1 MAPALTV
8 DTPSSAPLAE
18 FFWIA
23 GVDGSEILDIYS
35 KLGEE
40 YKASRS
46 PAPPVTD
53 TIEEDADAEVEEGS
67 LSTGTSP
74 AVSNR
79 NSVQFPKTGDE
90 ARLSFRSSTF
100 EPASSNAAEPHS
112 NRSSLTI
119 KAASSTNG
127 ASTGSSFLSEADF
140 DDALRKFAS
149 ERDSFLT
156 DLTLSAGAVVP
167 NRPKP
172 RPRTQKIVAE
182 DVNSLKSSIGTV
194 RRHMSFRDMSS
205 MKRQPSIARQSSVR
219 TSRRLSNYNS
229 VIPVP
234 QPLEMPANMHPLK
247 RKFEPVLLD
256 RYPPKGAPNENQRRG
271 KFPDYIPM
279 FAFPNDINI
288 VSSDQRPRSTWHG
301 FAMTGGDGSK
311 LHGVCVTVWIPLNH
325 NAADELEKRCEEW
338 RRDNMTNE
346 ERELAASL
354 GERLGLERAKLS
366 RLLAQLPTVPSG
378 STSRENL
385 EDEISAVE
393 EKIGLMADLLRP
405 VRHGAASKIDGLTD
419 GDTGFWIPRA
429 YGILGKDASMITFW
443 KEWLK
448 AVTVPMM
455 DGAILR
461 VPPTSPRVGR
471 WQPLERYVVNLCM
484 EAFSPISSKTQVEI
498 SIRELRLF
506 ARKEALNELPGSRNT
521 DLYPLFRALS
531 VSNIIILFEYALA
544 ESRIIFLSSY
554 ISMLNLAS
562 KALIELLFPFQWT
575 GVFIPILPA
584 RLIQAIEAP
593 CPYIVGIERRYENI
607 EFPADDFVL
616 VDLDQDLIESTS
628 RPTPLPRH
636 QRRKL
641 QSLLQAAAPLHHRY
655 GVSAGPPAYAME
667 TFPYDCVPAEIPSIY
682 SPKAPSTNLPKFV
695 ALNSASFGQQSSVN
709 PAPIYNTFLCSKG
722 DASLSRGNERPS
734 TSSTSKN
741 SNPSSPRTASPT
753 SINFPHP
760 STPISR
766 NDSGFALQAS
776 LREKRSGHFDQ
787 ASRRSSSLA
796 IDRRQIPRR
805 PSVPFLGHS
814 SNLSVTTLNTDA
826 GTSVYAPSI
835 YAQSTIAASTIMPQ
849 HFQPIRSPAGSTMI
863 EGHCL
868 QLLRPV
874 DERSTCDICDERAD
888 EATYR
893 CTGCTTIVHHRCAG
907 QICLVCPVAFHPD
920 QIRAAFVRCFAS
932 LLYTYKKFLRPATGD
947 KKKNGLTY
955 DFQME
960 AFLKSLPHEHAAYMT
975 VLQQTQGFNEFISER
990 ERAKQK
996 SKDPRI
1002 ILFDEIVLS
1011 KRNRGRST
1019 FFSGRM
1025 TTDFLSDTSNHLWRS
1040 ASASSFSPTTR
1051 KEIPTSLD
1059 WKSVVTRVP
1068 AKLDPNFMKEP
1079 RMIQGAPR
1087 ISSTVNNSR
1096 RKPVGSN

>member
-1 MAPALTV
+1 
-8 DTPSSAPLAE
+8 
-18 FFWIA
+18 
-23 GVDGSEILDIYS
+23 
-35 KLGEE
+35 
-40 YKASRS
+40 
-46 PAPPVTD
+46 
-53 TIEEDADAEVEEGS
+53 
-67 LSTGTSP
+67 
-74 AVSNR
+74 
-79 NSVQFPKTGDE
+79 
-90 ARLSFRSSTF
+90 
-100 EPASSNAAEPHS
+100 
-112 NRSSLTI
+112 
-119 KAASSTNG
+119 
-127 ASTGSSFLSEADF
+127 
-140 DDALRKFAS
+140 
-149 ERDSFLT
+149 
-156 DLTLSAGAVVP
+156 
-167 NRPKP
+167 
-172 RPRTQKIVAE
+172 
-182 DVNSLKSSIGTV
+182 
-194 RRHMSFRDMSS
+194 
-205 MKRQPSIARQSSVR
+205 
-219 TSRRLSNYNS
+219 
-229 VIPVP
+229 
-234 QPLEMPANMHPLK
+234 
-247 RKFEPVLLD
+247 
-256 RYPPKGAPNENQRRG
+256 
-271 KFPDYIPM
+271 
-279 FAFPNDINI
+279 
-288 VSSDQRPRSTWHG
+288 
-301 FAMTGGDGSK
+301 
-311 LHGVCVTVWIPLNH
+311 
-325 NAADELEKRCEEW
+325 
-338 RRDNMTNE
+338 
-346 ERELAASL
+346 
-354 GERLGLERAKLS
+354 
-366 RLLAQLPTVPSG
+366 
-378 STSRENL
+378 
-385 EDEISAVE
+385 
-393 EKIGLMADLLRP
+393 
-405 VRHGAASKIDGLTD
+405 
-419 GDTGFWIPRA
+419 
-429 YGILGKDASMITFW
+429 
-443 KEWLK
+443 
-448 AVTVPMM
+448 
-455 DGAILR
+455 
-461 VPPTSPRVGR
+461 
-471 WQPLERYVVNLCM
+471 
-484 EAFSPISSKTQVEI
+484 
-498 SIRELRLF
+498 
-506 ARKEALNELPGSRNT
+506 
-521 DLYPLFRALS
+521 
-531 VSNIIILFEYALA
+531 
-544 ESRIIFLSSY
+544 
-554 ISMLNLAS
+554 MLNLAS

-753 SINFPHP
+753 SIKFPHP

-975 VLQQTQGFNEFISER
+975 VLQQTQGMYQVKPKRVWALLLIS
-990 ERAKQK
+990 
-996 SKDPRI
+996 
-1002 ILFDEIVLS
+1002 L
-1011 KRNRGRST
+1011 
-1019 FFSGRM
+1019 
-1025 TTDFLSDTSNHLWRS
+1025 
-1040 ASASSFSPTTR
+1040 
-1051 KEIPTSLD
+1051 
-1059 WKSVVTRVP
+1059 
-1068 AKLDPNFMKEP
+1068 
-1079 RMIQGAPR
+1079 
-1087 ISSTVNNSR
+1087 
-1096 RKPVGSN
+1096 